1 MYDYDFPYVYD
12 QIYVFFSSSCCCD
25 CSSIAIIFL
34 FITAHVLMI
43 GAAVAIELCA
53 GCSNR
58 CFAYDFSYACLPL
71 DIFIIYLVA
80 APRIVAIPGDGAGL
94 WGGKRER

>member
-1 MYDYDFPYVYD
+1 
-12 QIYVFFSSSCCCD
+12 
-25 CSSIAIIFL
+25 
-34 FITAHVLMI
+34 MI
-43 GAAVAIELCA
+43 VAAVAIELCA

-80 APRIVAIPGDGAGL
+80 APRTVAIPDDGAAGL
-94 WGGKRER
+94 WGGKGSDDEVWHETLRKKIPHAPNTIFVHRQGRQTTTIICWA